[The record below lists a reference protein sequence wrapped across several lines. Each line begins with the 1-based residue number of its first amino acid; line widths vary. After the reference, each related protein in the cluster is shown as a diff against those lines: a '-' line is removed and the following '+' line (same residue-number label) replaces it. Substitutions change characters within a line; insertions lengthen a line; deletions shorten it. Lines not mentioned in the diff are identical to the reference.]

1 MRIGNILS
9 LVFFIALSL
18 SAGFIGSF
26 ATAGSIETWY
36 TTLTQPSWTP
46 PNWIFG
52 PVWTTLYVLM
62 GTAAYLV
69 SRSKGVRKVFTL
81 WFFVAH
87 LVVNTLWSIVFFGLH
102 ELLLAVLVIVLL
114 DVLILILIRLF
125 WKHSHIAAYLLLPYL
140 AWCLYATSLSIGLLV
155 LN

>member
-9 LVFFIALSL
+9 LAFFIGISL
-18 SAGFIGSF
+18 LAGFIGSF

-36 TTLTQPSWTP
+36 ATLVRPSWTP
-46 PNWIFG
+46 PNWVFG

-69 SRSKGVRKVFTL
+69 ARSKKLGKVFVL

-87 LVVNTLWSIVFFGLH
+87 LVVNTLWSIVFFGMH
-102 ELLLAVLVIVLL
+102 ELLLSVLVILLL
-114 DVLILILIRLF
+114 DFLIILLIKFFRGYSKTASLLLVP
-125 WKHSHIAAYLLLPYL
+125 YLL
-140 AWCLYATSLSIGLLV
+140 WCLYATSLSIGLFV